1 MRGGARALA
10 RSVRLHG
17 RLGLSPGGTVVVAGS
32 VAQRPG
38 NGGHAWVFL
47 QYLLGFQK
55 LGRPVLFLDRLEPE
69 MCVDSAGRQSEPE
82 ESINVEYLQRVL
94 EGFSLADRYSV
105 LCPEG
110 RTVGLTREQVLDE
123 VAGAALVLN
132 VNGFIDDEEILGR
145 ARLRVFLDIDPGF
158 PHMWRALGLHD
169 AFRGHD
175 AYVTVGESIGRPE
188 CSIPT
193 GGRDW
198 ITTPQPVVLD
208 HWPVA
213 PLSGAPGEPDGSAFS
228 SVGSWRGPF
237 GTIEY
242 EGVTY
247 GLRVHEFRKFADLPR
262 LVEERLELAL
272 DIDDADETD
281 LELLR
286 SSGWS
291 LVNPREAAA
300 DPWRYRKFVQGSRAE
315 FMVAKNIYVRSQSGW
330 FSDRSICYL
339 ASGKPVLAQETGFS
353 RHHPVGRGLLAFR
366 TLEEA
371 AAGVREIAA
380 DYDGHCR
387 AARALAEERFSS
399 DRILPRLLSELRV
412 A

>member
-1 MRGGARALA
+1 
-10 RSVRLHG
+10 
-17 RLGLSPGGTVVVAGS
+17 LSADGTVVVAGS

-38 NGGHAWVFL
+38 NGGHTWVFL
-47 QYLLGFQK
+47 QYLLGFRR

-69 MCVDSAGRQSEPE
+69 MCVDAAGRQCDPE
-82 ESINVEYLQRVL
+82 ESINAEYLSRVL
-94 EGFSLADRYSV
+94 DGFSLGERYSV
-105 LCPEG
+105 LCPNG
-110 RTVGLTREQVLDE
+110 RTLGLSREQVLDE
-123 VAGAALVLN
+123 VARADLLLN
-132 VNGFIDDEEILGR
+132 VNGFIDDEEVLGS
-145 ARLRVFLDIDPGF
+145 ARTRVYLDIDPGF

-175 AYVTVGESIGRPE
+175 AFVTVGESIGRPE
-188 CSIPT
+188 CTIPT

-198 ITTPQPVVLD
+198 ITTPQPIVLD
-208 HWPVA
+208 QWPA
-213 PLSGAPGEPDGSAFS
+213 QQPSGEAFS

-247 GLRVHEFRKFADLPR
+247 GLRVHEFRKVADLPR
-262 LVEERLELAL
+262 RVPGERFELAL
-272 DIDDADETD
+272 DIDAADAAD

-291 LVNPREAAA
+291 LVDPREAAA
-300 DPWRYRKFVQGSRAE
+300 DPERYREFVQSSRAE

-366 TLEEA
+366 TLDEA

-380 DYDGHCR
+380 DYEAHCR
-387 AARALAEERFSS
+387 DARSLAEERFSS
-399 DRILPRLLSELRV
+399 DKILARLLSELRV